1 MKLILIRHGKTEAN
15 ERHLYC
21 GSTDISLS
29 ENGKSEMM
37 HRRENTV
44 YPNPD
49 GFRILTSGM
58 KRCEET
64 LEILYGKVTHETDC
78 AFCEMDF
85 GAFEMR
91 SYEEMKN
98 DPDYIAWI
106 SGDNEANITPGGE
119 SGNMMTARVIEG
131 VNRLIEEG
139 GDTLLVTHGGVI
151 AAIMASLFPNAGKNR
166 YEWQPKPG
174 EGYMVDTETNTY
186 DIIKNRE
193 KTDSHR

>member
-15 ERHLYC
+15 EKHLYC

-29 ENGKSEMM
+29 EGGRAELLEKKK
-37 HRRENTV
+37 TTA
-44 YPNPD
+44 YPNIT
-49 GFRILTSGM
+49 GYRILTSGM

-64 LEILYGKVTHETDC
+64 LSILYGNIPHKTN
-78 AFCEMDF
+78 ASFCEMDF
-85 GAFEMR
+85 GAFERR

-119 SGNMMTARVIEG
+119 GGNIMTARVIDG
-131 VNRLIEEG
+131 LHRLIEDG
-139 GDTLLVTHGGVI
+139 RDTLLVTHGGVI
-151 AAIMASLFPNAGKNR
+151 AAIMAYLFPEDGKNR

-174 EGYMVDTETNTY
+174 GGYVIDAPKKHYTA
-186 DIIKNRE
+186 I
-193 KTDSHR
+193 